1 MRCSLSKCAAPDE
14 IELRRSIIVDFCLSA
29 GTSAPSRECGL
40 SKSKYV
46 PFSRLVLWLSLGVI
60 FCDMI
65 SFVGWSGRV
74 LFGHVHL
81 VLSEARALLC
91 SVLFIFLL
99 QILVYRWF
107 NTTEL
112 NGKPSLF
119 SKAKQLLGMNVNHGQ
134 ILVSGWYLWRHFL
147 TRVWLDVSYFPAS
160 IIWMSLSQ
168 VEDFSQNYLTLSFK
182 LPFVFLTSSR

>member
-1 MRCSLSKCAAPDE
+1 MAFFGCHFLWYDFLCRLERSSALRSCSFGAQ
-14 IELRRSIIVDFCLSA
+14 RSTCF
-29 GTSAPSRECGL
+29 T
-40 SKSKYV
+40 
-46 PFSRLVLWLSLGVI
+46 VLCI
-60 FCDMI
+60 
-65 SFVGWSGRV
+65 
-74 LFGHVHL
+74 
-81 VLSEARALLC
+81 
-91 SVLFIFLL
+91 IFLL

-119 SKAKQLLGMNVNHGQ
+119 SKAKQLLGMNVNRGH
-134 ILVSGWYLWRHFL
+134 ILVSGWYLWCHFL

-182 LPFVFLTSSR
+182 LPFVFLTSSRQRPVWFLSTNLIQISDELKKTAL